1 MNFQFLIDN
10 YHRFNDH
17 VKQFAGGRYFSC
29 WKDEIYCALRFGCSP
44 DDYFRYEFYKKSDFE
59 RDKFIT
65 YKRSQNIIRKY
76 NDKEKNF
83 IFDDKSEF
91 NKWFKDYIKRDWIDL
106 RTANRKDFESFLRKH
121 GKAILKPVK
130 GGQGRDIFILHTRD
144 SETFEFERYRDYIAE
159 ELLIQD
165 KKMKKLNPSSVN
177 TVRVLTF
184 KGKIIACA
192 LRIGGDNSVV
202 DNLHSN
208 GVCAHLDLKT
218 GVIDALCIDN
228 KMQKYLYHPKTGI
241 KLVGFC
247 VPHWKEIRHIVLQAS
262 SLVPEVQ
269 YVGWD
274 VAVLENGAAIIE
286 GNRDPG
292 HSVVQMIVQ
301 SGLYNKIRKYR

>member
-44 DDYFRYEFYKKSDFE
+44 DDFFRYEFYKKSDFE

-106 RTANRKDFESFLRKH
+106 RTANRKDFVSFLRKH

-130 GGQGRDIFILHTRD
+130 GGQGRDIFILHTGD
-144 SETFEFERYRDYIAE
+144 LETFEFEKCRDYIAE

-262 SLVPEVQ
+262 SLIPEVQ

-292 HSVVQMIVQ
+292 HDVVQMIVQ

>member
-44 DDYFRYEFYKKSDFE
+44 DDFFRYEFYKKSDFE

>member
-1 MNFQFLIDN
+1 MNLQFFVDN
-10 YHRFNDH
+10 FFRFNDN
-17 VKQFAGGRYFSC
+17 VRKFVDGRYFSC

-44 DDYFRYEFYKKSDFE
+44 DDFFRYEFYKKSDFE

-130 GGQGRDIFILHTRD
+130 GGQGRDIFILHTGD
-144 SETFEFERYRDYIAE
+144 LETFEFEKYRDYIAE

-208 GVCAHLDLKT
+208 GVCAHLDLKK

-292 HSVVQMIVQ
+292 HDVVQMIVQ
-301 SGLYNKIRKYR
+301 SGIYNKIRKYR